1 MGRREKKTM
10 GSPRGT
16 DLPRASGGVGSG
28 SLWLE
33 PREHCRNYR
42 EVRLVVNV
50 LEYLTKELKH
60 YFFPVDK

>member
-1 MGRREKKTM
+1 MERGEKKTM
-10 GSPRGT
+10 AGPRGT
-16 DLPRASGGVGSG
+16 DLSRASGGVGSG

-33 PREHCRNYR
+33 LREHCRNYR

-60 YFFPVDK
+60 CFFPVGK